1 LNSQDILLCAIFKL
15 IKNKF
20 NQIYMTKTFTLKKL
34 IGIAL
39 ILFPVLSQA
48 QSSKIFVELGG
59 KHQQSKTNTSEN
71 VRISSKEEMQN
82 TRIAPIFGF
91 YLNDHLSLGVEYAH
105 SNENRNRIL
114 DERMEDASKNETYD
128 DTRTL
133 NSFGIF
139 SRLYVKK
146 NSSKFN
152 AFIQLKPAFIKSK
165 NRYESRGA
173 TMGYDPTYT
182 SSYYGSKGTTK
193 IDIYEVD
200 LGLGASY
207 KLFHGLSAQLNIPSV
222 VTHGR
227 LYYDVSDAKQS
238 YTSILQ
244 STFSNAYLSFN
255 YQF

>member
-1 LNSQDILLCAIFKL
+1 
-15 IKNKF
+15 
-20 NQIYMTKTFTLKKL
+20 MTKTFTVKKL

-39 ILFPVLSQA
+39 ILFPALSHA
-48 QSSKIFVELGG
+48 QSSNYFIELGG
-59 KHQQSKTNTSEN
+59 KHQRSKTNKSEN
-71 VRISSKEEMQN
+71 VRISSEEEMQN

-91 YLNDHLSLGVEYAH
+91 YLNNHLSLGVEYAH
-105 SNENRNRIL
+105 SNENRIRIS
-114 DERMEDASKNETYD
+114 DERMEDASKTESYD
-128 DTRTL
+128 QSLSL

-146 NSSKFN
+146 KSSKFN

-165 NRYESRGA
+165 NTYESRGA
-173 TMGYDPTYT
+173 TMGYEPTYT
-182 SSYYGSKGTTK
+182 SSYYESKGTTK

-207 KLFHGLSAQLNIPSV
+207 KLFHGLAAQLNIPSV

-227 LYYDVSDAKQS
+227 LYYDLSDAKQS